1 MKSNTL
7 NHDDI
12 RRTWAAM
19 QKSAH
24 DEPLSEKEW
33 NALSWSRWLTAT
45 ALNSHPVTAVGP
57 PLRPNVLTIWRFTS
71 RSEPRAEGHPSS
83 IE

>member
-33 NALSWSRWLTAT
+33 NALSWSRWLVAQRQLPG
-45 ALNSHPVTAVGP
+45 ANSRR
-57 PLRPNVLTIWRFTS
+57 LRT
-71 RSEPRAEGHPSS
+71 EAERADNLAFYKSLGAPCRGASVIH
-83 IE
+83 